1 MIILAM
7 AIYCEAKPL
16 IEKYR
21 LNKDESYMPFTVF
34 ANEEKEILL
43 IITGTGNAAA
53 ASSVAG
59 VCAKLD
65 LKADKNFLVNI
76 GTCASASAS
85 DEIYICS
92 KITDESS
99 ERTFYPD
106 MIYKNPFKEAEIIT
120 SAVLF
125 ENKNDKN
132 PQNTSDTVLYDMEAA
147 FVWQAGAYF
156 FAPHE
161 MSFVKILSDNGDTEG
176 ITPDYITAL
185 VENHINI
192 IDEYINR
199 LRDILDD
206 ISCAGDEKAA
216 KEKQLA
222 DKLCRDLCCS
232 KTMEYELRQYIRYCF
247 IENIDINGVVCKMYE
262 ENMMP
267 CNDKRE
273 GKKRFEQ
280 LKSRL
285 L

>member
-21 LNKDESYMPFTVF
+21 LKKKMSHICLFTVF

-76 GTCASASAS
+76 GTCASALAS

-125 ENKNDKN
+125 ENKTTKIRRIH
-132 PQNTSDTVLYDMEAA
+132 QIQYYTIWKQHLYGRQVRT
-147 FVWQAGAYF
+147 FC
-156 FAPHE
+156 
-161 MSFVKILSDNGDTEG
+161 
-176 ITPDYITAL
+176 TA
-185 VENHINI
+185 
-192 IDEYINR
+192 
-199 LRDILDD
+199 
-206 ISCAGDEKAA
+206 
-216 KEKQLA
+216 
-222 DKLCRDLCCS
+222 
-232 KTMEYELRQYIRYCF
+232 
-247 IENIDINGVVCKMYE
+247 
-262 ENMMP
+262 
-267 CNDKRE
+267 
-273 GKKRFEQ
+273 
-280 LKSRL
+280 
-285 L
+285 

>member
-21 LNKDESYMPFTVF
+21 LKKDESYMPFTVF

-192 IDEYINR
+192 ID
-199 LRDILDD
+199 DI
-206 ISCAGDEKAA
+206 
-216 KEKQLA
+216 
-222 DKLCRDLCCS
+222 
-232 KTMEYELRQYIRYCF
+232 
-247 IENIDINGVVCKMYE
+247 
-262 ENMMP
+262 
-267 CNDKRE
+267 
-273 GKKRFEQ
+273 
-280 LKSRL
+280 
-285 L
+285 

>member
-21 LNKDESYMPFTVF
+21 LKKDESYMPFTVF

-76 GTCASASAS
+76 GTCASALAS

-147 FVWQAGAYF
+147 FVWQADAYF

-161 MSFVKILSDNGDTEG
+161 MSFVKILSDNGDIEG

-199 LRDILDD
+199 LRDILND
-206 ISCAGDEKAA
+206 ISCADDEKAA